1 MKKEKKL
8 EEEKILAEMDEA
20 MKEQS
25 QEEKTQKNSKLST
38 IFQDKTPQQLHCR
51 KCQTMMKD
59 GVCPTCGFRMY
70 VGMDK
75 EKQKQI
81 RMIAGGVCLLILLLI
96 LLLK

>member
-1 MKKEKKL
+1 MKNQKKL

-20 MKEQS
+20 MKEQAK
-25 QEEKTQKNSKLST
+25 EEKETKKSKLSE
-38 IFQDKTPQQLHCR
+38 IFQDKTPNQLHCR
-51 KCQTMMKD
+51 KCQTMMQD

-75 EKQKQI
+75 EKQKKI
-81 RMIAGGVCLLILLLI
+81 RFIAGGVCLLILLVI